1 MKKITVSVPATTAN
15 LGAGFDCLGLA
26 LNLRSKVEV
35 WEIEQGMEI
44 EAEGEVEEGL
54 PFDESNLIVRAAER
68 VFAKVN
74 RRPKGLH
81 LRAVNGIPLSSGL
94 GSSAAAIV
102 GGLVAA
108 NALVDG
114 RLSRHD
120 ILRMA
125 YEMEGHADNAAATLF
140 GGLAVVSGSGD
151 ELVTHSL
158 TVAPLKVIIALPA
171 VALSTTEA
179 RAALPP
185 EVPLKSAV
193 FNIGHALLTAQALTS
208 GNFELLAQAMAD
220 RLHQP
225 FRQPLIP
232 GCEQAAAQ
240 ALAAG
245 AAAVTLS
252 GAGPSLAAFA
262 PPVGR
267 HDLIASAMRTAF
279 EASGVTC
286 RTFVLPVDVQGTKL
300 KWKLVDSQ
308 GPAFTQEPPTSLD
321 DLPES

>member
-35 WEIEQGMEI
+35 WEISEGLEI
-44 EAEGEVEEGL
+44 EAEGEVEDDL
-54 PFDESNLIVRAAER
+54 PLDATNLIVRAAER

-81 LRAVNGIPLSSGL
+81 VRAVNGIPLSSGL

-102 GGLVAA
+102 GGLVAG

-114 RLSRHD
+114 RLSRND
-120 ILRMA
+120 ILHMA

-140 GGLAVVSGSGD
+140 GGLAVVSGTGD
-151 ELVTHSL
+151 ELMSHSL

-171 VALSTTEA
+171 VSLSTTEA

-185 EVPLKSAV
+185 DVPMKSAV

-208 GNFELLAQAMAD
+208 GNFELLARAMAD

-240 ALAAG
+240 ALTAG

-262 PPVGR
+262 PPTGR
-267 HDLIASAMRTAF
+267 HDLIAHAMLSAF
-279 EASGVTC
+279 EASGVAC
-286 RTFVLPVDVQGTKL
+286 RTFVLPVDAQGTKL
-300 KWKLVDSQ
+300 KWKLVDPERPVWPKDP
-308 GPAFTQEPPTSLD
+308 PAEIE
-321 DLPES
+321 DLVEA

>member
-35 WEIEQGMEI
+35 WEIDEGLEI
-44 EAEGEVEEGL
+44 EAEGEVEDNL
-54 PFDESNLIVRAAER
+54 PLDGTNLIVRAAER

-81 LRAVNGIPLSSGL
+81 VRAVNGIPLSSGL

-114 RLSRHD
+114 RLSRLD
-120 ILRMA
+120 ILHMA

-140 GGLAVVSGSGD
+140 GGLAVVSGTGD
-151 ELVTHSL
+151 ELMTHSL

-185 EVPLKSAV
+185 DVPLKSAV

-208 GNFELLAQAMAD
+208 GDFALLARAMAD

-240 ALAAG
+240 ALTAG

-262 PPVGR
+262 PPTGR
-267 HDLIASAMRTAF
+267 HDLIAIAMRTAF
-279 EASGVTC
+279 EASGIAC

-300 KWKLVDSQ
+300 KWKLVDAHRPTWPKNP
-308 GPAFTQEPPTSLD
+308 PA
-321 DLPES
+321 DLADLAEE